1 MSSVKKGLLVG
12 FLFAFLVLGVLSMK
26 RAMPEPKEERI
37 YQELKIY
44 MPYKLEKYAG
54 GLEIIDKRDGRKEKP
69 DAAEVFLRLD
79 ELEKSWGK
87 KHLRVE
93 RNIVVIVGENNQS
106 VGRLNIQS
114 QKEKNFL
121 KTFFNI

>member
-1 MSSVKKGLLVG
+1 MSNVKKGLLVG

-37 YQELKIY
+37 YQELKVY
-44 MPYKLEKYAG
+44 MPYEIDKYAG
-54 GLEIIDKRDGRKEKP
+54 GLAIIDKRDGRKEKP

-79 ELEKSWGK
+79 ELEKIWGK

-93 RNIVVIVGENNQS
+93 KNIVVITGENNQS
-106 VGRLNIQS
+106 IGRLKIQT
-114 QKEKNFL
+114 QKEKDFL
-121 KTFFNI
+121 KTFFDI